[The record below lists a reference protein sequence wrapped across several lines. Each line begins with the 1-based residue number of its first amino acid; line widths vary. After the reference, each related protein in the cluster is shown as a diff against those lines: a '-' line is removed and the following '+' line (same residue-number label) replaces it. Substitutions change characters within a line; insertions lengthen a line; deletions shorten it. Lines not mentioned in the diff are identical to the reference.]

1 MSLQMRI
8 DYPDIL
14 PDALQKSRDQF
25 EYEAKMAMAVKLF
38 EMQRLSSGLAASL
51 VGLDRVTFLLQLH
64 QYGAAMID
72 LAEEELLADVEHA

>member
-1 MSLQMRI
+1 MKI
-8 DYPDIL
+8 DYPKIL

-38 EMQRLSSGLAASL
+38 EMKRLSSGLAASL

-64 QYGAAMID
+64 QYGAAMLD
-72 LAEEELLADVEHA
+72 LADEELIADVEPA

>member
-1 MSLQMRI
+1 MALQMII
-8 DYPDIL
+8 DYPEIL

-25 EYEAKMAMAVKLF
+25 EYEAKMAMAIKLF

-64 QYGAAMID
+64 QYGAAMLD
-72 LAEEELLADVEHA
+72 LAAEELLADVEHA

>member
-1 MSLQMRI
+1 MTLQMKI
-8 DYPDIL
+8 DYPEIL

-25 EYEAKMAMAVKLF
+25 EYEAKMVMAIKLF

-64 QYGAAMID
+64 QYGTVMLD
-72 LAEEELLADVEHA
+72 LAAEELLADVEHA